1 MRNAPNTQAGVDFVD
16 ERIDIYRGRIMAR
29 HETAHTVWRPPRA
42 GNRRTHARG
51 ESDHRPI
58 RRGEIR
64 SGGFE

>member
-16 ERIDIYRGRIMAR
+16 ERIDIGGEQWRDLKPRTPFGVLPVL
-29 HETAHTVWRPPRA
+29 ETDGHMLGGVR
-42 GNRRTHARG
+42 
-51 ESDHRPI
+51 SYRPI